1 MNEGAAGWSSAT
13 IILDEEERAQLF
25 IQEMSSLAPPTA
37 HQQRV
42 TKHHLL
48 PTRGSAG
55 GYFCEKLRIQKLLS
69 LKASL
74 ILEELTR
81 RVSAQQPRNPITSA

>member
-1 MNEGAAGWSSAT
+1 MKGPPAEGGEGTAVHSGNEQPGT
-13 IILDEEERAQLF
+13 THR
-25 IQEMSSLAPPTA
+25 P
-37 HQQRV
+37 QQRV

-55 GYFCEKLRIQKLLS
+55 GYFCEKLRIQKLVS

-81 RVSAQQPRNPITSA
+81 RVSAQQPRNPIAST